1 MWLTGSEAL
10 AFGRVQGAD
19 STWLPLLEK
28 AFAKAHGSYTT
39 LLDGSAAEALE
50 DLTGG
55 VAFELLP
62 TEILDIDTFWGD
74 ELMNTMTRFIFVA
87 QLRSN
92 EGSTDA
98 AELMIVQTA
107 EYEGE
112 RLLKLLYVPHTHGKK
127 SKPR

>member
-1 MWLTGSEAL
+1 
-10 AFGRVQGAD
+10 
-19 STWLPLLEK
+19 
-28 AFAKAHGSYTT
+28 
-39 LLDGSAAEALE
+39 
-50 DLTGG
+50 
-55 VAFELLP
+55 
-62 TEILDIDTFWGD
+62 
-74 ELMNTMTRFIFVA
+74 MNTMTRFIFVA